1 MKESFV
7 VNACIRW
14 LHLHNVKHW
23 RNNTGAVK
31 TESGAWIR
39 FGDKGSPDIMC
50 RVPVTAGNQ
59 RIASLV
65 GIECKSDTGKLN
77 PDQQAWKAAHEK
89 DGGIYILARS
99 IDDIEQHKHKLIERN

>member
-1 MKESFV
+1 MKESLV

-14 LHLHNVKHW
+14 LHTHNVKHW

-50 RVPVTAGNQ
+50 RVPVTIGAKTL
-59 RIASLV
+59 ATLV
-65 GIECKSDTGKLN
+65 GIECKSEKGKLN
-77 PDQQAWKAAHEK
+77 PNQLAWKQAHEK

-99 IDDIEQHKHKLIERN
+99 LDDIIQNKHELIESN